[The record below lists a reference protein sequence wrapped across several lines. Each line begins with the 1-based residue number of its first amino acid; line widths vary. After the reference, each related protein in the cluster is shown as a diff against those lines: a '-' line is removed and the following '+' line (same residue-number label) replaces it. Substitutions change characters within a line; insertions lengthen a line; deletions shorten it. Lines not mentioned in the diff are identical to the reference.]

1 MKNLKQQFNK
11 WMNTE
16 MQKIKGDAIAYCVL
30 IYEEADDESEDKY
43 SVDLVAFDE
52 YDEYD
57 CDWACGDGI
66 YASHCDDTLM
76 YFDMQGG
83 WEVCLEEVK
92 NLIDSYIE
100 EGKYANLLKNAEA
113 VGYGFADGDIEI
125 AYSK

>member
-1 MKNLKQQFNK
+1 MENVKKQFDE
-11 WMNTE
+11 WMNAE
-16 MQKIKGDAIAYCVL
+16 MQQVKVDAAAYCVL
-30 IYEEADDESEDKY
+30 IYEEADEESDDKY

-66 YASHCDDTLM
+66 YASHCNDRLL
-76 YFDMQGG
+76 YFEIEGG
-83 WEVCLEEVK
+83 WEECLEQVET
-92 NLIDSYIE
+92 LLEDYLQQGQYST
-100 EGKYANLLKNAEA
+100 ALKNAEA

>member
-1 MKNLKQQFNK
+1 MT
-11 WMNTE
+11 NTT
-16 MQKIKGDAIAYCVL
+16 AIGRA
-30 IYEEADDESEDKY
+30 
-43 SVDLVAFDE
+43 
-52 YDEYD
+52 
-57 CDWACGDGI
+57 GDGI

-100 EGKYANLLKNAEA
+100 EGQYANVLKNAEA